1 MKFLGK
7 GTVWDASNNR
17 ILCRF
22 IEGTYETTDERE
34 IEILSQRYRIDPE
47 SMTKQELLKVVE
59 DGKAQMSKAELLE
72 KYNEQSTTD

>member
-22 IEGTYETTDERE
+22 IEGTYKTTDERE